1 MSKSIIFLVIFF
13 ITAHAAVCQD
23 YLQPKLIKKIDGSF
37 SYFKRD
43 ESGNFFA
50 ITNAGQL
57 KKYNA
62 TLDSMGVFNDIRS
75 FGSVDYI
82 TSNNSLRTL
91 LFSKQFRII
100 LILDRLMQV
109 VNKINLSKL
118 QVFQVQAVTQSYDN
132 NIWVFDEQESK
143 LKKIS
148 ETGKL
153 ISESAELRL
162 ALSDVIQPV
171 SIFDQSGFVYLYDP
185 SKGLFIFD
193 YYGALKS
200 KIALIGWTNVQFVG
214 NAFLGTKG
222 SNLLIY
228 TPGSPNI
235 KEMKI
240 PEELTDAKSLQYSSQ
255 GCMALF
261 ENSIHSYQWSK

>member
-1 MSKSIIFLVIFF
+1 MNKNIFFSLIFLINV
-13 ITAHAAVCQD
+13 HAAVGQD
-23 YLQPKLIKKIDGSF
+23 FLKPKLIKKIDGSF

-62 TLDSMGVFNDIRS
+62 NLDSMGVFNDIRS
-75 FGSVDYI
+75 FGSVDYVA
-82 TSNNSLRTL
+82 SNNSLRTL

-100 LILDRLMQV
+100 LILDRLMHV

-148 ETGKL
+148 EDGKL
-153 ISESAELRL
+153 IFESSDLRL
-162 ALSDVIQPV
+162 AISDVIQPV
-171 SIFDQSGFVYLYDP
+171 SIFDQSGFVFLYDP

-193 YYGALKS
+193 YYGALKN

-214 NAFLGTKG
+214 NGLLGTKD
-222 SNLLIY
+222 NTMLIY

-240 PEELTDAKSLQYSSQ
+240 PEEFKGAISLQFSPQ

-261 ENSIHSYQWSK
+261 ENGIQSYQWGK

>member
-1 MSKSIIFLVIFF
+1 MIKNIIFSLIFF
-13 ITAHAAVCQD
+13 ITAHAAVAQD
-23 YLQPKLIKKIDGSF
+23 FLQPKLIKKIDGSF
-37 SYFKRD
+37 SYYKRD
-43 ESGNFFA
+43 ESGNVFA
-50 ITNAGQL
+50 ITTVGQL

-62 TLDSMGVFNDIRS
+62 NLDSMGVFNDIRS
-75 FGSVDYI
+75 FGSVDYV

-91 LFSKQFRII
+91 LFSKQFRSI

-109 VNKINLSKL
+109 VNKINLNKL

-148 ETGKL
+148 ESGKL
-153 ISESAELRL
+153 IFESADLRL

-171 SIFDQSGFVYLYDP
+171 SIFDQNGFVYLYDAL
-185 SKGLFIFD
+185 KGLFIFD
-193 YYGALKS
+193 YYGALKN

-214 NAFLGTKG
+214 NVFLGTKG
-222 SNLLIY
+222 NNLLIY
-228 TPGSPNI
+228 TPGSLNT

-240 PEELTDAKSLQYSSQ
+240 PEELVHAKSLQYSSQ

-261 ENSIHSYQWSK
+261 EDGIYSFHWNK

>member
-1 MSKSIIFLVIFF
+1 MNKSIIFSVIFF
-13 ITAHAAVCQD
+13 ITTHAAVCQD

-62 TLDSMGVFNDIRS
+62 NLDSMGVFNDIRS

-82 TSNNSLRTL
+82 ASNNSLRTL

-153 ISESAELRL
+153 IFESADLRL
-162 ALSDVIQPV
+162 ALSDVLQPV

-193 YYGALKS
+193 YYGALKN

-214 NAFLGTKG
+214 NVFLGTKG
-222 SNLLIY
+222 NNLLIY
-228 TPGSPNI
+228 TPGSINI

-240 PEELTDAKSLQYSSQ
+240 PEELAHAKSLQYSSQ

-261 ENSIHSYQWSK
+261 EKGIHSYQWSK